1 MSGTSEIS
9 KGTAAGVKDVDFAAA
24 HFLTDPWPELVRLQ
38 TEAPIYWSE
47 DRQGWLITRHA
58 DVKAAYADRRLSAA
72 RLGQFFRGLSPEV
85 VVQLD
90 AIRTYYAINVS
101 RMDGPDHMRI
111 RTLMLKAFNKS
122 SIRKIEDFIDEA
134 IDQILDNCEAAG
146 EFDFNSLVSSK
157 LPTIVIQ
164 KLLGL
169 PDDTQG
175 ELFALASTVSAAV
188 AAINPSDELM
198 LAMEHSIRRLNDV
211 FNDLIAERE
220 KAPGDDLIST
230 LVHARDGLHRL
241 NHDEL
246 LACFH
251 AIIVAGTETTANT
264 LGVATHWIAREQRL
278 VDRLRADPDCAYSL
292 ASELLRYP
300 GTVKCRTRVAAE
312 DFELHGQPIKTG
324 DLVWIMNA
332 GANVDE
338 AVFSDPFTV
347 DPDRDTRQSMAFSP
361 GLHFCIG
368 YHLATLEVSQF
379 IKKAFARFDIA
390 ILQDPIEMIPSYVF
404 FGYKKLQVRFV
415 ARPVEAD

>member
-1 MSGTSEIS
+1 MSDIR
-9 KGTAAGVKDVDFAAA
+9 DVHFADPG
-24 HFLTDPWPELVRLQ
+24 FLVEPWPELMRLQ
-38 TEAPIYWSE
+38 KEAPVYWSE
-47 DRQGWLITRHA
+47 NRQGWLITRHA

-85 VVQLD
+85 VRQLD
-90 AIRTYYAINVS
+90 AIRRYYAINVS

-111 RTLMLKAFNKS
+111 RTLMLKAFNKG
-122 SIRKIEDFIDEA
+122 SISKIEGFLADLIDK
-134 IDQILDNCEAAG
+134 ILDQCEAAH
-146 EFDFNSLVSSK
+146 EFDMLELVSSK
-157 LPTIVIQ
+157 LPTMVIQ

-175 ELFALASTVSAAV
+175 ELFKLASTVSAAV
-188 AAINPSDELM
+188 AAVDPSDQLM
-198 LAMEHSIRRLNDV
+198 LDMEYSIRRLNDV
-211 FNDLIAERE
+211 FNALIAERE

-241 NHDEL
+241 SHDEL

-264 LGVATHWIAREQRL
+264 LAVATNWIARDPRLVQRL
-278 VDRLRADPDCAYSL
+278 RDDPGCAYAL

-312 DFELHGQPIKTG
+312 DFELHGTAITKG

-338 AVFSDPFTV
+338 AVFTDPFTV
-347 DPDRDTRQSMAFSP
+347 DADASVFGVERQGVPAVERISQGFGQAAF
-361 GLHFCIG
+361 
-368 YHLATLEVSQF
+368 
-379 IKKAFARFDIA
+379 
-390 ILQDPIEMIPSYVF
+390 
-404 FGYKKLQVRFV
+404 
-415 ARPVEAD
+415 

>member
-1 MSGTSEIS
+1 MPTVSE
-9 KGTAAGVKDVDFAAA
+9 VRDVRFADPA
-24 HFLTDPWPELVRLQ
+24 FLADPWTELTRLQ
-38 TEAPIYWSE
+38 REAPVFWSE
-47 DRQGWLITRHA
+47 DRQGWVITRHA

-85 VVQLD
+85 VEKLD
-90 AIRTYYAINVS
+90 AIRTYYSINVS

-111 RTLMLKAFNKS
+111 RTLMLKAFNKG
-122 SIRKIEDFIDEA
+122 SIRKIEEFLGELIDK
-134 IDQILDNCEAAG
+134 ILDRCADAG
-146 EFDFNSLVSSK
+146 TFDLNELVSSK
-157 LPTIVIQ
+157 LPTMVIQ

-169 PDDTQG
+169 PDESQG
-175 ELFALASTVSAAV
+175 ELFKLASTVTAAV
-188 AAINPSDELM
+188 AAINPSDQLM
-198 LAMEHSIRRLNDV
+198 LDMEHSIRRLNVV
-211 FNDLIAERE
+211 FNALIAERE

-230 LVHARDGLHRL
+230 LVHARDGLQRL

-264 LGVATHWIAREQRL
+264 LAVATNWIAREPRLVQRL
-278 VDRLRADPDCAYSL
+278 RDDPQCAYAL

-312 DFELHGQPIKTG
+312 DFELHGQAIAKG

-338 AVFSDPFTV
+338 TVFPDPFTL
-347 DPDRDTRQSMAFSP
+347 DPDRDTRDSMAFSP

-368 YHLATLEVSQF
+368 YHLATLEVSEF
-379 IKKAFARFDIA
+379 VKKAFARFDIA
-390 ILQDPIEMIPSYVF
+390 IVEDRIEMTPSYVF
-404 FGYKKLQVRFV
+404 YGYRRLRVRFDRR
-415 ARPVEAD
+415 AAPF